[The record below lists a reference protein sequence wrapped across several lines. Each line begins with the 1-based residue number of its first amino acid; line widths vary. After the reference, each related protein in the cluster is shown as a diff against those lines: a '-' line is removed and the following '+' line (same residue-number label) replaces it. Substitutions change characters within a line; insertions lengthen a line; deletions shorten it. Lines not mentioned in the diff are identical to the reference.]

1 MEAGI
6 TDIRSSQC
14 VVDLL
19 ATMPCH
25 GVFWK
30 TWRVLPHLSSSTY
43 LLSTS
48 V

>member
-1 MEAGI
+1 MGAGI

-25 GVFWK
+25 GVAWK
-30 TWRVLPHLSSSTY
+30 TCRVLPHLSSSTY
-43 LLSTS
+43 LLSAAA
-48 V
+48 